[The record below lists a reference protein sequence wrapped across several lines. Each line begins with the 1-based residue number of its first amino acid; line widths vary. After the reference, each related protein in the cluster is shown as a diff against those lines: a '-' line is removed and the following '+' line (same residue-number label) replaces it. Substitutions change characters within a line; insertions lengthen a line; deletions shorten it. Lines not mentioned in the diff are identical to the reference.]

1 MSEHPDVSV
10 RKNEAKGQYE
20 ILVGEEVAGFATY
33 TDANGV
39 RDLPHTVVDPK
50 FRGQGLSKP
59 LIQAALDDAR
69 GVGKQVIASCSAVA
83 HFIEKNP
90 EYRDLLRPEG
100 I

>member
-1 MSEHPDVSV
+1 MSENPEVSV
-10 RKNEAKGQYE
+10 RKNETEGQYE

-69 GVGKQVIASCSAVA
+69 ADDMLVTPSCPAVERY
-83 HFIEKNP
+83 IEQNP
-90 EYRDLLRPEG
+90 QYRDLLA
-100 I
+100 

>member
-1 MSEHPDVSV
+1 MSENPEVSV
-10 RKNEAKGQYE
+10 RKNETDGQYE

-69 GVGKQVIASCSAVA
+69 ADGMQVTPSCHAVERY
-83 HFIEKNP
+83 IEQNRQ
-90 EYRDLLRPEG
+90 YSDQLA
-100 I
+100 

>member
-1 MSEHPDVSV
+1 MSENPEVSV
-10 RKNEAKGQYE
+10 RKNESEGQYE

-33 TDANGV
+33 ADANGV

-69 GVGKQVIASCSAVA
+69 ADGMQVTPSCPAVERY
-83 HFIEKNP
+83 IEQNP
-90 EYRDLLRPEG
+90 QYRDLLA
-100 I
+100 

>member
-1 MSEHPDVSV
+1 MSENSEVSV
-10 RKNEAKGQYE
+10 RKNETDGQYE

-69 GVGKQVIASCSAVA
+69 ADGMQVTPSCPAVERY
-83 HFIEKNP
+83 IEQNP
-90 EYRDLLRPEG
+90 QYRDLLA
-100 I
+100 

>member
-1 MSEHPDVSV
+1 MSENPEVSV
-10 RKNEAKGQYE
+10 RKNETDGQYE

-33 TDANGV
+33 ADANGV

-69 GVGKQVIASCSAVA
+69 ADGMQVTPSCPAVERY
-83 HFIEKNP
+83 IEQNP
-90 EYRDLLRPEG
+90 QYRDLLA
-100 I
+100 

>member
-1 MSEHPDVSV
+1 MSENPEVSV
-10 RKNEAKGQYE
+10 RKNETDGQYE

-33 TDANGV
+33 ADANGV

-69 GVGKQVIASCSAVA
+69 ADDMLVTPSCPAVERY
-83 HFIEKNP
+83 IEQNP
-90 EYRDLLRPEG
+90 QYRDLLA
-100 I
+100 

>member
-1 MSEHPDVSV
+1 MSENPEISV
-10 RKNEAKGQYE
+10 QKNETENQYE
-20 ILVGEEVAGFATY
+20 ILVGGEVAGFATY

-69 GVGKQVIASCSAVA
+69 ADDMLVTPSCPAVERY
-83 HFIEKNP
+83 IEQIP
-90 EYRDLLRPEG
+90 QYRDLLA
-100 I
+100 

>member
-1 MSEHPDVSV
+1 MSENPVVSV
-10 RKNEAKGQYE
+10 RKNETDGQYE

-69 GVGKQVIASCSAVA
+69 ADGMQVTPSCPAVERY
-83 HFIEKNP
+83 IEQNP
-90 EYRDLLRPEG
+90 QYRDLLA
-100 I
+100 

>member
-1 MSEHPDVSV
+1 MSENPEISV
-10 RKNEAKGQYE
+10 HKNETEGQYE

-33 TDANGV
+33 ADANGV

-69 GVGKQVIASCSAVA
+69 ADGVLVTPSCPAVERY
-83 HFIEKNP
+83 IEQNP
-90 EYRDLLRPEG
+90 QYRDLLA
-100 I
+100 

>member
-1 MSEHPDVSV
+1 MSENPEVSV
-10 RKNEAKGQYE
+10 RKNETDGQYE

-33 TDANGV
+33 ADANGV

-69 GVGKQVIASCSAVA
+69 ADDMLVTPSCPAVERY
-83 HFIEKNP
+83 IEQIP
-90 EYRDLLRPEG
+90 QYRDLLA
-100 I
+100 

>member
-1 MSEHPDVSV
+1 MSENPEISV
-10 RKNEAKGQYE
+10 QKNETEGQYE
-20 ILVGEEVAGFATY
+20 ILVGGEVAGFATY

-69 GVGKQVIASCSAVA
+69 ADDMLVTPSCPAVERY
-83 HFIEKNP
+83 IEQNP
-90 EYRDLLRPEG
+90 QYRDLLA
-100 I
+100 

>member
-1 MSEHPDVSV
+1 MSENPEISV
-10 RKNEAKGQYE
+10 QKNETENQYE
-20 ILVGEEVAGFATY
+20 ILVGGEVAGFATY

-69 GVGKQVIASCSAVA
+69 ADGMQVTPSCPAVERY
-83 HFIEKNP
+83 IEQNP
-90 EYRDLLRPEG
+90 QYRDLLA
-100 I
+100 

>member
-1 MSEHPDVSV
+1 MSENPEVSV
-10 RKNEAKGQYE
+10 RKNETEGQYE

-33 TDANGV
+33 ADANGV

-69 GVGKQVIASCSAVA
+69 ADGMQVTPSCPAVERY
-83 HFIEKNP
+83 IEQNP
-90 EYRDLLRPEG
+90 QYRDLLA
-100 I
+100 

>member
-1 MSEHPDVSV
+1 MSENPEISV
-10 RKNEAKGQYE
+10 QKNETENQYE
-20 ILVGEEVAGFATY
+20 ILVGGEVAGFATY

-69 GVGKQVIASCSAVA
+69 ADDMLVTPSCPAVERY
-83 HFIEKNP
+83 IEQNP
-90 EYRDLLRPEG
+90 QYRDLLA
-100 I
+100 

>member
-1 MSEHPDVSV
+1 MSENPEVSV
-10 RKNEAKGQYE
+10 RKNETDGQYE

-69 GVGKQVIASCSAVA
+69 ADGMQVTPSCPAVERY
-83 HFIEKNP
+83 IEQNP
-90 EYRDLLRPEG
+90 QYRDLLA
-100 I
+100 

>member
-1 MSEHPDVSV
+1 MSENPEVSV
-10 RKNEAKGQYE
+10 RKNETDGQYE

-50 FRGQGLSKP
+50 FPGQGLSKP

-69 GVGKQVIASCSAVA
+69 ADGMQVTPSCPAVERY
-83 HFIEKNP
+83 IEQNP
-90 EYRDLLRPEG
+90 QYRDLLA
-100 I
+100 

>member
-1 MSEHPDVSV
+1 MSENPEVSV
-10 RKNEAKGQYE
+10 RKNETEGQYE

-33 TDANGV
+33 ADANGV

-69 GVGKQVIASCSAVA
+69 ADDMQVTPSCPAVERY
-83 HFIEKNP
+83 IEQNP
-90 EYRDLLRPEG
+90 QYRDLLA
-100 I
+100 